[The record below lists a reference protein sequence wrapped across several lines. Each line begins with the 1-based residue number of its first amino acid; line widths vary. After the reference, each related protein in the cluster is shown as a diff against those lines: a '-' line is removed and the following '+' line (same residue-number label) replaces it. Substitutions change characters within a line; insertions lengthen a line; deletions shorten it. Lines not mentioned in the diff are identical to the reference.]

1 MLIVRK
7 GFNKD
12 IKEQKKIN
20 DVVPTKIIKTHSYT
34 ERDLHKVLTYYAYSY
49 MKIYI
54 KTIYHEKSRRRDK
67 GANELLEEN
76 PDFKE
81 FISDINACITSNRI
95 YDTV

>member
-20 DVVPTKIIKTHSYT
+20 DVVPTKIIKTPSYT
-34 ERDLHKVLTYYAYSY
+34 ERDLHKVLTYYVYSY
-49 MKIYI
+49 MKMYI

-67 GANELLEEN
+67 GSKWVKRN
-76 PDFKE
+76 
-81 FISDINACITSNRI
+81 T
-95 YDTV
+95 